1 MKKHHLKTDPQVF
14 QQSLA
19 GLKPFEIRL
28 NDRDFAVGDIL
39 VLQETT
45 TTGFRIQEGAPL
57 EYTGSELVT
66 EITSIVSGYG
76 LSDGWVV
83 MGVKPA

>member
-1 MKKHHLKTDPQVF
+1 MKKHHLKTDPQIF
-14 QQSLA
+14 QQNLA

>member
-1 MKKHHLKTDPQVF
+1 MNKHYLKTDPQVF

-28 NDRDFAVGDIL
+28 NDRDFAVGDTLIL
-39 VLQETT
+39 RETT
-45 TTGFRIQEGAPL
+45 TTGFRIQEGALL
-57 EYTGSELVT
+57 EYTGNELT
-66 EITSIVSGYG
+66 REITSIVSGYG